1 MIYPWKTRYIGNIV
15 IIIIMTNI
23 IINPNAGSEI
33 GS

>member
-15 IIIIMTNI
+15 IIIIMTSI